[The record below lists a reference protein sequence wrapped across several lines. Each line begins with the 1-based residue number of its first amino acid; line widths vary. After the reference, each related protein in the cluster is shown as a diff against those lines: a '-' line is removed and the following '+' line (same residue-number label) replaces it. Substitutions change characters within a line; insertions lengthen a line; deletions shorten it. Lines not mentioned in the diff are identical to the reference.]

1 MFVPTAIASVS
12 ALPVA
17 IFWGLYHLKDYHGYE
32 FPINLT
38 SIIIATALMFGI
50 VLILYL
56 LGKLFKVGIATDAM
70 MYATPTVMFSIVP
83 FYLAQEI
90 TDILLLGLSLGFSL
104 GFVITCAMGVAYTI
118 ANKDFPFWKTSFHFT
133 LAGYFTGLSVLIILS
148 DWTRTPLAVPIE
160 TIGLE
165 VISFVL
171 PVLFMIAT
179 MLSSIK
185 KDDVKKLK
193 SAEHPVESQIGNEK

>member
-1 MFVPTAIASVS
+1 MTMFVPTAIASVS
-12 ALPVA
+12 ALPVS
-17 IFWGLYHLKDYHGYE
+17 IFWGLYHLNDYLGYE

-104 GFVITCAMGVAYTI
+104 GF
-118 ANKDFPFWKTSFHFT
+118 
-133 LAGYFTGLSVLIILS
+133 
-148 DWTRTPLAVPIE
+148 
-160 TIGLE
+160 
-165 VISFVL
+165 
-171 PVLFMIAT
+171 
-179 MLSSIK
+179 
-185 KDDVKKLK
+185 
-193 SAEHPVESQIGNEK
+193 